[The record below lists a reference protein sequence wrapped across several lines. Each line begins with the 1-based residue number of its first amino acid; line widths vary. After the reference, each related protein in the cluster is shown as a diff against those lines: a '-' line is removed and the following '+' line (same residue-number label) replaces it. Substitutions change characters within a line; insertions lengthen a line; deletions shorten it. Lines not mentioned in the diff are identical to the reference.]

1 MKKLF
6 SVVLI
11 SLLLFLGA
19 GCNEQK
25 ETKVTELKT
34 DQDKL
39 GYALGADIGKS
50 FKMNQMDVN
59 FSAFNQG
66 FIDGMADNA
75 KLLLSPDE
83 IKTIQKKAIAG
94 MRRNIEAK
102 QKAAATENIKNGDA
116 FFAENGKK
124 EGVVTTESGLQYK
137 IMIKGDGPIPV
148 AKDKVKV
155 NYLGTLLDGTEF
167 DSSYKRGK
175 PAEFGV
181 KGVISGW
188 TEALQLMPVGSKW
201 KLFVPGKLAYGPRG
215 AGKLIGANASLIF
228 DVELLDIMPK
238 AAAPKVK
245 VSEPAK

>member
-6 SVVLI
+6 SAVLI
-11 SLLLFLGA
+11 SLLLFLGVA
-19 GCNEQK
+19 CNEQK

-34 DQDKL
+34 DQEKL

-50 FKMNQMDVN
+50 FKMNQMDVD

-66 FIDGMADNA
+66 FKDGMADNA

-83 IKTIQKKAIAG
+83 IKTIQKKAIAD
-94 MRRNIEAK
+94 MRRNIEVK
-102 QKAAATENIKNGDA
+102 QKAAAEENIKKGEA
-116 FFAENGKK
+116 FFAENAKK

-137 IMIKGDGPIPV
+137 IMVKGDGPIPE

-228 DVELLDIMPK
+228 DVELLEIMPK
-238 AAAPKVK
+238 AVAPKVK

>member
-11 SLLLFLGA
+11 FLLLFLGA

-34 DQDKL
+34 EKEKL

-50 FKMNQMDVN
+50 FKMNAMDVD

-66 FIDGMADNA
+66 FKDGMADDA
-75 KLLLSPDE
+75 KLLLTPEE
-83 IKTIQKKAIAG
+83 IKKIQKKAISE
-94 MRRNIEAK
+94 MRRNIETK
-102 QKAAATENIKNGDA
+102 QKVAAEENIQKGAA
-116 FFAENGKK
+116 FFAENAKK
-124 EGVVTTESGLQYK
+124 EGVTTTESGLQYK
-137 IMIKGDGPIPV
+137 ILVKGDGPIPV
-148 AKDKVKV
+148 AEDKVKV

-167 DSSYKRGK
+167 DNSYKRGK

-201 KLFVPGKLAYGPRG
+201 KLFIPGKLAYGPRG

-228 DVELLDIMPK
+228 DVELLEIIPK
-238 AAAPKVK
+238 TAAPKVK
-245 VSEPAK
+245 VSGPAK